1 MSPDPI
7 TQRKPPDPF
16 LLRRSS
22 RDRRPVERFK
32 FDKAHGYFT
41 VRKFFK
47 SMVTLCSVLPVHGSS
62 FNANYA
68 YTMAIDPQSGIITDT
83 NLLEPDFLLRNPN
96 LFKAGKKD
104 ADSPGIMEALS
115 GPYREDFLQ
124 GMKNEIQEL
133 ESHGT
138 WTIMKRADIPLV
150 KQKDGT
156 MIKPKVLAGT
166 WAFKIKRFPDGLM
179 KKIKARFCVRGDL
192 QTDVDVFDT
201 YAPVASWK
209 SIRMLTILALQN
221 NWNIKQIDFSNAFVQ
236 APMER
241 DVYISLPQLFT
252 DFNGIPASELC
263 MKLNK
268 SLYGLREAPKLWH
281 DHLAKALLRAGF
293 KQSANDPGVFYG
305 KGMALAVYV
314 DDVLLFGPCAKDM
327 SDVIQDLQLDGFE
340 LKIEKKATDTAYDF
354 LGVHIEK
361 FKDKNGIELIKMTQH
376 GLIKKFLETIDMVNC
391 NPKDSPC
398 NIQPLGTDKN
408 GKRHHESWDYA
419 SAVGMLMYLAGN
431 AYPEIQFAVHQC
443 ARFCHAP
450 HHSHAIAVKRIAH
463 YSKGVLNKE

>member
-1 MSPDPI
+1 
-7 TQRKPPDPF
+7 
-16 LLRRSS
+16 
-22 RDRRPVERFK
+22 
-32 FDKAHGYFT
+32 
-41 VRKFFK
+41 
-47 SMVTLCSVLPVHGSS
+47 MVTLCSVLPVHGSS

-68 YTMAIDPQSGIITDT
+68 YTMAIDPQSGIITNT

-166 WAFKIKRFPDGLM
+166 WSFKIKRFPDGLM

-252 DFNGIPASELC
+252 EFNGIPASELW

-268 SLYGLREAPKLWH
+268 SLYGL
-281 DHLAKALLRAGF
+281 
-293 KQSANDPGVFYG
+293 
-305 KGMALAVYV
+305 
-314 DDVLLFGPCAKDM
+314 
-327 SDVIQDLQLDGFE
+327 
-340 LKIEKKATDTAYDF
+340 
-354 LGVHIEK
+354 
-361 FKDKNGIELIKMTQH
+361 
-376 GLIKKFLETIDMVNC
+376 
-391 NPKDSPC
+391 
-398 NIQPLGTDKN
+398 
-408 GKRHHESWDYA
+408 
-419 SAVGMLMYLAGN
+419 
-431 AYPEIQFAVHQC
+431 
-443 ARFCHAP
+443 
-450 HHSHAIAVKRIAH
+450 
-463 YSKGVLNKE
+463 